1 MRTNNKRLSLIA
13 VAVVG
18 LGVLTPAATASADSA
33 SFIDYL
39 DRKGMDVSTADIRSA
54 SVELGRAICGLYDAS
69 QSHTQVTHTLL
80 RDHSPEDAAIWDFGS
95 VHFLC
100 PQWEYLLP

>member
-1 MRTNNKRLSLIA
+1 MTSTYNSRLA
-13 VAVVG
+13 EAG
-18 LGVLTPAATASADSA
+18 LPTPVATASADAA

-54 SVELGRAICGLYDAS
+54 SVELGI
-69 QSHTQVTHTLL
+69 
-80 RDHSPEDAAIWDFGS
+80 AIWEFGS

-100 PQWEYLLP
+100 PQWEYLLPCGGARAAVNVVL

>member
-1 MRTNNKRLSLIA
+1 MKHLVVIII
-13 VAVVG
+13 AVVG
-18 LGVLTPAATASADSA
+18 LGLLNPPAVASADSA

-39 DRKGMDVSTADIRSA
+39 NRKGMDVSTPDIRYA
-54 SVELGRAICGLYDAS
+54 SIDLGNAICGMYNAGAT
-69 QSHTQVTHTLL
+69 HTQVSQTLL
-80 RDHSPEDAAIWDFGS
+80 QKHSVQEAAVWDFGS

>member
-1 MRTNNKRLSLIA
+1 MKRLSLIT
-13 VAVVG
+13 VAIVG
-18 LGVLTPAATASADSA
+18 PGVLTPAATASADSE

-39 DRKGMDVSTADIRSA
+39 DRKGMDVRTADIRAA
-54 SVELGRAICGLYDAS
+54 SVEVGRAICELYDAS
-69 QSHTQVTHTLL
+69 ESQTEVTRTLL
-80 RDHSPEDAAIWDFGS
+80 RDHSPEDAAIWEFGS

>member
-1 MRTNNKRLSLIA
+1 MRTNMKRLSLIA

-54 SVELGRAICGLYDAS
+54 SVEVGRSICGLYDAGA
-69 QSHTQVTHTLL
+69 SHNQVADTLL
-80 RDHSPEDAAIWDFGS
+80 RDHSVQDAATWDFGS

>member
-1 MRTNNKRLSLIA
+1 VLIA
-13 VAVVG
+13 LAIFL
-18 LGVLTPAATASADSA
+18 LGVLTPAARASADSA

-39 DRKGMDVSTADIRSA
+39 DRKGEDVSTADVRSA
-54 SVELGRAICGLYDAS
+54 SVQLGRAICGLYDAP
-69 QSHTQVTHTLL
+69 QSHSYVAETLL
-80 RDHSPEDAAIWDFGS
+80 RDHTPEEAAIWEFGS